1 MQIHIFE
8 RNLSWRIY
16 APGGLPARWRVP
28 ALPAEH
34 AVYEIAPTDVV
45 RVGIYNH
52 DIVGVSSG
60 ELLQHNLYYDDN
72 TFGDRVR
79 RSARGNS
86 P

>member
-1 MQIHIFE
+1 M
-8 RNLSWRIY
+8 
-16 APGGLPARWRVP
+16 P

-34 AVYEIAPTDVV
+34 AVYDIAPTDVAH
-45 RVGIYNH
+45 VGLSNH

-60 ELLQHNLYYDDN
+60 EVLQHNLYYDDH

-79 RSARGNS
+79 RSAFGRS